1 MVSVN
6 EVVETKHLE
15 ANRRAL
21 SREVCEMPPVRRA
34 KLRTKRKKALS
45 RRVANPSPHRV
56 TDVCLNDGS
65 EGAL

>member
-15 ANRRAL
+15 ANRGTR
-21 SREVCEMPPVRRA
+21 SSEVREISPVRRA

-56 TDVCLNDGS
+56 ADVCLNHGS